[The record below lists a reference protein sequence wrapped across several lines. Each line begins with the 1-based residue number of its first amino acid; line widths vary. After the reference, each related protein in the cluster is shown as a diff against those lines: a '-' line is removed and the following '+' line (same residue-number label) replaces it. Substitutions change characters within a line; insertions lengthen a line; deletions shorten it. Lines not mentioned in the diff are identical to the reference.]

1 MYNVVVLWAP
11 DSADNRRIV
20 ESVGRAL
27 EQMKVALTIK
37 TAADA
42 TIADVTAAD
51 IVVFGAQ
58 KIASTETPAEYN
70 DLLRIFKGITL
81 AGRTAA
87 FFSMGPEKA
96 TTRLRKALKDTEVS
110 QVEEDPLFVDGKP
123 GASSSVTEWAQRLVN
138 GHQELRNARA

>member
-20 ESVGRAL
+20 EAVGRAF
-27 EQMKVALTIK
+27 EQMKVSLIMK

-58 KIASTETPAEYN
+58 KIASADAPPEFA
-70 DLLRIFKGITL
+70 DLLRIFRGITL
-81 AGRTAA
+81 AGRTAGL
-87 FFSMGPEKA
+87 FSMGPDKA
-96 TTRLRKALKDTEVS
+96 TVRLRKGLKDTEISVADD
-110 QVEEDPLFVDGKP
+110 DPLFADGKLSA
-123 GASSSVTEWAQRLVN
+123 GAPVTEWAQRLVAA
-138 GHQELRNARA
+138 HQELRNARA